1 MVALAE
7 RVGELVDGL
16 EINVATLAK
25 THFQHVQRALRGE
38 LLGGYR
44 ADHVERVARGTGR
57 GRGRRRGRGGRERWH
72 ELGNE
77 GIDGCIETQIVHVG

>member
-7 RVGELVDGL
+7 RVGEFVDGL
-16 EINVATLAK
+16 EINVAALAK
-25 THFQHVQRALRGE
+25 THFQHVQRALWGE

-44 ADHVERVARGTGR
+44 ADHVERVARGTE
-57 GRGRRRGRGGRERWH
+57 RRGRGGSERRH